1 MEGWAD
7 GILKNKKAVLGA
19 GSTVANE
26 LVNNVRSD
34 LDINSPSR
42 VFKQIGTYVDEGF
55 ANGITGS
62 GYKVKNSISTI
73 TTGVISNAK
82 NMITSINDVMQ
93 KKRMNTPLISPII
106 NMDGIDRGAKLKV
119 STSIGSVISDPVQSM
134 SDMMFKMQNSIEKS
148 NEIVSSSMDKVR
160 AEILDWKSNDNNKEI
175 SLYVDSKKMA
185 STLARPMSKQFNV
198 MSKRGI

>member
-1 MEGWAD
+1 M
-7 GILKNKKAVLGA
+7 
-19 GSTVANE
+19 S
-26 LVNNVRSD
+26 S
-34 LDINSPSR
+34 
-42 VFKQIGTYVDEGF
+42 
-55 ANGITGS
+55 
-62 GYKVKNSISTI
+62 I

-82 NMITSINDVMQ
+82 NMITSINDAMQ

-106 NMDGIDRGAKLKV
+106 NMDGIDRGTKLKV
-119 STSIGSVISDPVQSM
+119 STSIGSIISDPVQSM

-160 AEILDWKSNDNNKEI
+160 AEILDWKSNDKNQEI

>member
-1 MEGWAD
+1 
-7 GILKNKKAVLGA
+7 
-19 GSTVANE
+19 
-26 LVNNVRSD
+26 
-34 LDINSPSR
+34 
-42 VFKQIGTYVDEGF
+42 
-55 ANGITGS
+55 
-62 GYKVKNSISTI
+62 
-73 TTGVISNAK
+73 
-82 NMITSINDVMQ
+82 
-93 KKRMNTPLISPII
+93 MNTPLISPII